1 MRLGPF
7 NGEFLDTTGGLVLT
21 ANNLQLCFRFE
32 SVGIVVQKF
41 DIPQF
46 IPEYKS
52 RHGKVYENLPQQA
65 QMYMLLTSA

>member
-7 NGEFLDTTGGLVLT
+7 NGDFLDTTGGLVLT
-21 ANNLQLCFRFE
+21 ANNLQVCFRFE
-32 SVGIVVQKF
+32 SVGIVVQQF

-52 RHGKVYENLPQQA
+52 RHGRSYENLQQA